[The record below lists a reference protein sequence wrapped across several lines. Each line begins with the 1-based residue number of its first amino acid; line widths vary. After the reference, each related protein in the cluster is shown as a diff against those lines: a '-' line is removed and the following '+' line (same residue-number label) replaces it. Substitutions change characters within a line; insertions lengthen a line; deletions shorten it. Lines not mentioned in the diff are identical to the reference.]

1 MSRPPKEVSEITP
14 GQAHYIVER
23 LRKAGHLT
31 GVHVRGYLAD
41 LAREIADIEHRLR
54 HLREV
59 KAASDE
65 GRPIRRRASSAGES
79 RPAAEPRTRNAR
91 AAGGSPKTKRKF
103 TVTAKVLASRELQG
117 RYLPLL
123 NKFTGRRRAEYAR
136 IAKERGREAAIAAME
151 AALRS

>member
-1 MSRPPKEVSEITP
+1 VSEITP

-31 GVHVRGYLAD
+31 AVHVRGYLAD

-54 HLREV
+54 HLRDV
-59 KAASDE
+59 KAASNEATPGRRQVSDTDE
-65 GRPIRRRASSAGES
+65 GRSPSAQSEG
-79 RPAAEPRTRNAR
+79 RKPR
-91 AAGGSPKTKRKF
+91 AAGASRKKKRKF
-103 TVTAKVLASRELQG
+103 TVTPKVLASRELQG